1 MDRSVNQELSIE
13 NEERLRKMARFL
25 NKEISFI
32 DGVQAGADGKEN
44 PDEKINL
51 LTRGL
56 STLRSDLVSAEAL
69 LSGERVEIAAV
80 RIGMKKRGQ
89 VTPKGA
95 RVAEDA
101 PSGDLSVDDMG
112 FLLFDQYAADIHL
125 EIEGQIEDAKKAA
138 PESLL
143 AKVGPLELVYYYGG
157 SGPDNTPVLTENKI
171 SFSVAAKFESQT
183 LLFPVEM
190 EGDLETAITL
200 KEVEADLKITVYP
213 PTPLEEPS
221 ETEGAEPYDAEDI
234 AYFIVDEKAAILA
247 DRIKAADREYRVW
260 KQIALDEEG
269 KEVGNY
275 LIGEKPIS
283 VDTTEG
289 EPAFVGPQFIFY
301 VMVDFSEYLAI
312 YKVICTGVAPGVLPA
327 GDIGI
332 QVEFKE
338 IYKWRVK
345 RRKKIKPKEKAD
357 VGQAPAAA

>member
-1 MDRSVNQELSIE
+1 MIKSGFDPD
-13 NEERLRKMARFL
+13 KMARFL

-32 DGVQAGADGKEN
+32 DGVQAGADSKEN
-44 PDEKINL
+44 PDEKIDL

-69 LSGERVEIAAV
+69 LSGERVEVAAV
-80 RIGMKKRGQ
+80 RIGTKKRGQ

-112 FLLFDQYAADIHL
+112 FLLFDQYVGDIHP

-138 PESLL
+138 PDSLL
-143 AKVGPLELVYYYGG
+143 AKAGPLELVYYYGG
-157 SGPDNTPVLTENKI
+157 PGPDNTPVLTENKI
-171 SFSVAAKFESQT
+171 SFFVAAKFESQI

-213 PTPLEEPS
+213 PIPLEEPP
-221 ETEGAEPYDAEDI
+221 ETEDEEPYTAEDI
-234 AYFIVDEKAAILA
+234 AYFIVDEKADTLA

-275 LIGEKPIS
+275 LIGENPIS
-283 VDTTEG
+283 VDTTVG
-289 EPAFVGPQFIFY
+289 EPTFVGSQLIFY

-312 YKVICTGVAPGVLPA
+312 YKVICTGVTPGVLPT

-332 QVEFKE
+332 QVVFED

-345 RRKKIKPKEKAD
+345 RRKKVEPEEKAD
-357 VGQAPAAA
+357 AGQAPTTS